1 MILAFRA
8 FAERLKSNS
17 LCVLCVLV
25 VSDLFIR
32 AGGIF
37 VHETAF
43 FLAEDGLK
51 GATATRAVSPFV
63 LGPVGI
69 AAV

>member
-1 MILAFRA
+1 LILAFRA
-8 FAERLKSNS
+8 FVENLESNS
-17 LCVLCVLV
+17 LCVLGGSV

-32 AGGIF
+32 AGGIL
-37 VHETAF
+37 VDETVF

-51 GATATRAVSPFV
+51 GATATGAVGPFIFW
-63 LGPVGI
+63 PVGM